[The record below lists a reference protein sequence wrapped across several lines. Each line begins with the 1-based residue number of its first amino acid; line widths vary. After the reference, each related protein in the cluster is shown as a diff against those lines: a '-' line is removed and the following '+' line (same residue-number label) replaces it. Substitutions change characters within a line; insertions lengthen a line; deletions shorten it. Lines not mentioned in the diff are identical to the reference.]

1 MFYNTLNFAYQGI
14 SLWLTTTVP
23 LLSSLYKL
31 SGDVMLLTLFLS
43 SSLSLILSCS
53 WYLILCLS
61 CSVSTISLRNLSRS
75 FSLTTEKRMKI
86 WWRHNEILLH
96 YRIMTS
102 QCKKNLSRKIEKNC
116 VLIYPLSKSIPLIG
130 PGRTCWDSA
139 IRGSLDPYCRL
150 LWPSSI
156 FGLAIKIWI
165 KICKVVLN
173 KSIKN
178 VHFWKKI

>member
-102 QCKKNLSRKIEKNC
+102 QCKKNLSRKIEKLC
-116 VLIYPLSKSIPLIG
+116 IDL
-130 PGRTCWDSA
+130 
-139 IRGSLDPYCRL
+139 
-150 LWPSSI
+150 PS
-156 FGLAIKIWI
+156 IKIHSPHWSGSNLLRFGDSRI
-165 KICKVVLN
+165 VRSVL
-173 KSIKN
+173 
-178 VHFWKKI
+178 

>member
-14 SLWLTTTVP
+14 SFWLTTTVP
-23 LLSSLYKL
+23 LLSSLYKS

-86 WWRHNEILLH
+86 WWRHNEIL
-96 YRIMTS
+96 TS
-102 QCKKNLSRKIEKNC
+102 LQNHDVTMQIPRKIEKLC
-116 VLIYPLSKSIPLIG
+116 IDL
-130 PGRTCWDSA
+130 
-139 IRGSLDPYCRL
+139 
-150 LWPSSI
+150 PS
-156 FGLAIKIWI
+156 IKIHSPHWSGSDLLRFGDSRI
-165 KICKVVLN
+165 VRSVL
-173 KSIKN
+173 
-178 VHFWKKI
+178 